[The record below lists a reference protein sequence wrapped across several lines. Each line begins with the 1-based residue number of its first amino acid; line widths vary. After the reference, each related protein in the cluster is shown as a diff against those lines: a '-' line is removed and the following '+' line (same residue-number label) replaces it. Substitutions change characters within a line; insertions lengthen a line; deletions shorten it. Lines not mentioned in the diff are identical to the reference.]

1 MGVIF
6 MAYSIRLTEE
16 ERGLA
21 DAYAKMK
28 GMSVAEA
35 FKRALFEKMEDEFD
49 LMVAETAYDEYVAD
63 GKKSRPVQEL
73 WEKLGL

>member
-49 LMVAETAYDEYVAD
+49 LRVAESAYGNYLKDKKTYSHDEA
-63 GKKSRPVQEL
+63 
-73 WEKLGL
+73 WEEIMK